1 MPVIKDKGHSKY
13 PILLGSYS
21 LTFLYSY
28 HICQDVAKAQWSNL
42 AFASYFTFSFTVPT
56 PNRTQ
61 LCMSMFLQRKVGKFF
76 FVLKETWIFILNG
89 SWVFPISLG
98 GAPTGGLLNQR
109 SGGDFGHDYQE
120 EGWFHLSWVS
130 IKSSSFAT
138 QSSSPL
144 HRHAFPLGE
153 EMKAE
158 THRRNVVDVSRIL
171 DPDNEFGCGLSSAR

>member
-1 MPVIKDKGHSKY
+1 MAPNGICLLLHLLVHSSHSKPDTIVHVY
-13 PILLGSYS
+13 
-21 LTFLYSY
+21 
-28 HICQDVAKAQWSNL
+28 
-42 AFASYFTFSFTVPT
+42 VP
-56 PNRTQ
+56 PEKGGN
-61 LCMSMFLQRKVGKFF
+61 
-76 FVLKETWIFILNG
+76 VLFCCVETWIFSLNG
-89 SWVFPISLG
+89 SSVFPISLG
-98 GAPTGGLLNQR
+98 GAPRGGLLNQG

-158 THRRNVVDVSRIL
+158 THNSQVVDVSRIL